1 MLKIAGLT
9 VLVLALGIGAV
20 LIYAATRPDVFRVER
35 RISVKAP
42 PEKIHALIDDFAQ
55 WGAWSPYEKKDPA
68 MKRTFSGPQA
78 GKGAVYAWDGD
89 KNIGAGRME
98 ILESVPD
105 RIVIKLDFVRPFEAN
120 NTAEFTMRPKGDATD
135 VIWAMH
141 GPNLFI
147 GKVIGLFLNMDKMVG
162 TDFEAGLAD
171 LKKTAER

>member
-1 MLKIAGLT
+1 MLKIIGAIA
-9 VLVLALGIGAV
+9 LVLAICVGGV
-20 LIYAATRPDVFRVER
+20 LAYAATRPDTFRVER

-42 PEKIHALIDDFAQ
+42 PEKIHALIDDFAH

-78 GKGAVYAWDGD
+78 GKGAIYAWDGD
-89 KNIGAGRME
+89 NNIGAGQME

-105 RIVIKLDFVRPFEAN
+105 RIVIKLDFLRPFEAH
-120 NTAEFTMRPKGDATD
+120 NTAEFTMRPRGDSTD

-147 GKVIGLFLNMDKMVG
+147 GKVMQVFLDMDRMVG
-162 TDFEAGLAD
+162 TDFETGLAD
-171 LKKTAER
+171 LKKAAER

>member
-1 MLKIAGLT
+1 MLKIAGLIA
-9 VLVLALGIGAV
+9 LVLAVGIGTILA
-20 LIYAATRPDVFRVER
+20 YAATRPDIFRVER
-35 RISVKAP
+35 SISVKAP
-42 PEKIHALIDDFAQ
+42 PQKIHALIDDFSQ

-68 MKRTFSGPQA
+68 MKRTFSGPDA

-98 ILESVPD
+98 ILESVPE

-120 NTAEFTMRPKGDATD
+120 NTAEFIMRPKGADTD
-135 VIWAMH
+135 VTWTMY

-162 TDFEAGLAD
+162 TDFEAGLTD